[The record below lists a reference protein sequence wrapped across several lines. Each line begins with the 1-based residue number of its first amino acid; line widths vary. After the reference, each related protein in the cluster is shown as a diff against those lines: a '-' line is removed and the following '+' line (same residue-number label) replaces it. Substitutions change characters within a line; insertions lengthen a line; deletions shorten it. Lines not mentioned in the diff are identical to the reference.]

1 MALYSAY
8 LKQREAR
15 PSPLPEEIPGS
26 AAAYTVPIKLDAGDA
41 MKKTPK
47 CSVPDELSPNRQM
60 LRRALLLMAVCGAAA
75 FALLLA
81 RLGQIQ
87 LLEHDFYE
95 QRAMEQQ
102 LREAPTASRRGS
114 ITDAKGRLLALS
126 ASVDN
131 VYLSPAEIRQYGEDR
146 ELIARELSR
155 ILGLDYEELL
165 EKTGQT
171 GSWYVTAAR
180 KVERETAD
188 EIRAFKNAYGIRGV
202 RLEPDTKR
210 YYPNSSLACHL
221 IGFVGTDNTG
231 LEGIEAKYDSYL
243 LGSPGRSLRATN
255 AFGTELL
262 FESYENYETGEDG
275 SDVITTLD
283 AAVQFMVE
291 KHLRR
296 AVEDY
301 DIQNGAG
308 AICMD
313 VNTGAIL
320 AMASLD
326 GYDLNHFLD
335 VSEEVRQEMAAA
347 GSEEAAQE
355 ILDAARAR
363 QWRNKA
369 LSDTYEPGST
379 FKIITLSMALE
390 EGAVDLTSSFYC
402 GGSVSV
408 KGRTSPIRCWKSGGH
423 GAQNLTQAVQ
433 HSCNAAF
440 VNIGLRV
447 GPERFYDYCEA
458 FGFLNKTGDPD
469 ENLTAKTGIDLAGES
484 GSIWWSENVFCS
496 PRNQSQLAAASF
508 GQTFTI
514 TPLQLITA
522 VSACVNGG
530 RLMRPYVVQRILGSD
545 GTVRYEHEPEIVR
558 QVIRPETSEKVR
570 AILEQV
576 VGDDQE
582 GTGRNAAVAGYRIG
596 GKTGTSEK
604 VSLEASTGKKEY
616 IVSFLG
622 FAPADDPRIAL
633 LVFLDTPSDRSG
645 VYISGGQ
652 MAAPVVGNMLADIL
666 PYLGVEPEEADQS
679 GTTSMPDLEEMELTE
694 AAARLK
700 EAELRVRT
708 VGEGTLV
715 TGQLPKAGRSIAKGS
730 QVILYLEEKLPE
742 GQQTAP
748 DLYGMDF
755 EQAREALE
763 ERGLFLR
770 SRSPRKNGESQRI
783 AYQSAAPGTLL
794 QPGEVITVTLISADD
809 SILGRY

>member
-1 MALYSAY
+1 
-8 LKQREAR
+8 
-15 PSPLPEEIPGS
+15 
-26 AAAYTVPIKLDAGDA
+26 
-41 MKKTPK
+41 MKNIRM
-47 CSVPDELSPNRQM
+47 CSVPDEQGPNRQM

-81 RLGQIQ
+81 KLCQIQ

-95 QRAMEQQ
+95 QRALEQQ
-102 LREAPTASRRGS
+102 LREAPGSPRRGS
-114 ITDAKGRLLALS
+114 ITDVKGRLLAVS

-155 ILGLDYEELL
+155 ILDLDYGELL

-171 GSWYVTAAR
+171 GSWYVTVAR

-188 EIRAFKNAYGIRGV
+188 AVRAFKTAHGIRGV
-202 RLEPDTKR
+202 RLEPDTRR
-210 YYPNSSLACHL
+210 YYPNDSLACHL
-221 IGFVGTDNTG
+221 IGFVGMDNTG
-231 LEGIEAKYDSYL
+231 LEGIEAQYDSAL
-243 LGSPGRSLRATN
+243 RGSAGRSLRSTN
-255 AFGTELL
+255 AIGTELL
-262 FESYENYETGEDG
+262 FESFEDYEPGEDG
-275 SDVITTLD
+275 CDVVLSLD
-283 AAVQFMVE
+283 AAVQFLVE
-291 KHLRR
+291 KHLRQ

-301 DIQNGAG
+301 DIQHGAG

-335 VSEEVRQEMAAA
+335 VSDEVRQQMAAA
-347 GSEEAAQE
+347 GSEEEAQQ

-379 FKIITLSMALE
+379 FKIITLSMALDA
-390 EGAVDLTSSFYC
+390 GVVDLSSSFYC

-408 KGRTSPIRCWKSGGH
+408 KGRTSPIRCWKTEGH
-423 GAQNLTQAVQ
+423 GSQNLTQAVQ

-440 VNIGLRV
+440 VNIGLRM

-458 FGFLNKTGDPD
+458 FGFLEKTGDP
-469 ENLTAKTGIDLAGES
+469 EVNLSAKTGIDLAGES

-514 TPLQLITA
+514 TPLQLVTA

-530 RLMRPYVVQRILGSD
+530 RLMRPYVVQRILDPDGS
-545 GTVRYEHEPEIVR
+545 VKFEHEPETVR
-558 QVIRPETSEKVR
+558 QVIAPETSEKVR

-576 VGDDQE
+576 VGDSKE

-604 VSLEASTGKKEY
+604 VSLEASTGRKEY
-616 IVSFLG
+616 IVSFIG
-622 FAPADDPRIAL
+622 FAPADDPKIAL
-633 LVFLDTPSDRSG
+633 LVFLDTPSDQSG
-645 VYISGGQ
+645 IYISGGQ

-666 PYLGVEPEEADQS
+666 PYLGVEPEKAEESDTAA
-679 GTTSMPDLEEMELTE
+679 MPHLEQLELIE
-694 AAARLK
+694 AAARLE
-700 EAELRVRT
+700 EAGLQART

-715 TGQLPKAGRSIAKGS
+715 TGQLPKAGRRIARGS
-730 QVILYLEEKLPE
+730 QVILYLGAKPPE
-742 GQQTAP
+742 TEQTVP
-748 DLYGMDF
+748 NLYGLPY
-755 EQAREALE
+755 EQARALLAQQ
-763 ERGLFLR
+763 GLFLR
-770 SRSPRKNGESQRI
+770 SRSPLLSGEEQCV
-783 AYQSAAPGTLL
+783 AYQSAPAGSSLPAGD
-794 QPGEVITVTLISADD
+794 VITVTLISTDD